1 MPSLTCAIDKP
12 QLLHSAVSLSSPQ
25 MVFHVLSRGRKIY
38 ITGITRKG
46 FFSFFSFLHKNRWC
60 VRRVDF
66 KCLNLLIHVVELEI

>member
-38 ITGITRKG
+38 ITGITRK
-46 FFSFFSFLHKNRWC
+46 SFLFSAFSIKT
-60 VRRVDF
+60 VGVLGGKTSD
-66 KCLNLLIHVVELEI
+66 V